1 MKKQK
6 IKSKKL
12 KDKKIKLAIVFVPSL
27 LFLLLYFVLNVVF
40 SYSTSRNTLKYDQK
54 VAKAIGFVKSAFEN
68 RQDNTTT
75 ENAVKD

>member
-6 IKSKKL
+6 TKSKKL
-12 KDKKIKLAIVFVPSL
+12 RDKGMKLAIIFVPSL

-54 VAKAIGFVKSAFEN
+54 VTQAVGFIKSAFEDKK
-68 RQDNTTT
+68 DNTTT
-75 ENAVKD
+75 DNTVED